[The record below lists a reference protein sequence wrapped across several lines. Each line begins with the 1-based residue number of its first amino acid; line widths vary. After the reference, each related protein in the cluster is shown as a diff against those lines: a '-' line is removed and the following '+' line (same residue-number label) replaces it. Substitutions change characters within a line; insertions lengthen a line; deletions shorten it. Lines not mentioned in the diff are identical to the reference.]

1 MRLAA
6 PVNCIPVIFSWMVFQ
21 EPEIRAAALQCHLSR
36 SGHGA
41 VMQPPLIITNGQQ
54 CNNDQ
59 FRWRENQG
67 KFCHS
72 TASSSSLVAVLVT
85 INSEVQGLD
94 IYLLLVT
101 CCLATWWSLWR
112 VHNKTLLWIR
122 RTESRNCVCILTF
135 EDSELYLS
143 ILDKTQGKPLNVAVT
158 ALAPGTWHN
167 CGTGQ
172 PRLE

>member
-1 MRLAA
+1 MVSTIFSSLKPRDPRAGHYKQWAMWWLGGLRLAA

-21 EPEIRAAALQCHLSR
+21 EPEWGAALQCHLSR

-41 VMQPPLIITNGQQ
+41 VMQPPLIITSGQQ

-112 VHNKTLLWIR
+112 
-122 RTESRNCVCILTF
+122 
-135 EDSELYLS
+135 
-143 ILDKTQGKPLNVAVT
+143 QGFTIK
-158 ALAPGTWHN
+158 HC
-167 CGTGQ
+167 CG
-172 PRLE
+172 